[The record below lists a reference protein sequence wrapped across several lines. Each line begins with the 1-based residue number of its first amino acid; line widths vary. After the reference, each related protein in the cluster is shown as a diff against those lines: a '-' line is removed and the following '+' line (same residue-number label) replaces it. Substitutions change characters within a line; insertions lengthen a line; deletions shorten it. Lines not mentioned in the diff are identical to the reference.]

1 MKTNVAGYSY
11 DITTNT
17 LTVSADFAKRASQL
31 NTPEYRIVKQMRA
44 EYAGLIIQRR
54 TRKPTPARPR
64 IKYADMERYMKMCRT
79 ADRYLFVFGKVKELS
94 KGQPNPYEYV
104 LTWFKALFPHYSEHE
119 CLEVNATYHFKLLGF
134 SVTPKSILSIYT
146 PSACSTRI
154 PSLALTR

>member
-104 LTWFKALFPHYSEHE
+104 LTWFKALFPHYSEQPRIDGE
-119 CLEVNATYHFKLLGF
+119 GF
-134 SVTPKSILSIYT
+134 IIENPDL
-146 PSACSTRI
+146 
-154 PSLALTR
+154 LALPAPVAPASMPVAVEKVPA